1 MYYVT
6 FRARQSCESELL
18 LTIDDFACALNNR
31 LQVDAGI
38 LDFSKAFD
46 RVPHARLMKKLEFY
60 GIQGEPLQWITS
72 FLNSGVTRL
81 LLMPGQRAGKP
92 PTYAALI
99 HMSIFIW
106 TSVFFFKM
114 LFNAVHDCIK
124 GQWIKIPTAKHR
136 CIHTY
141 IHSYC
146 TFVHSDCFQNMLY

>member
-72 FLNSGVTRL
+72 FL
-81 LLMPGQRAGKP
+81 
-92 PTYAALI
+92 I
-99 HMSIFIW
+99 
-106 TSVFFFKM
+106 
-114 LFNAVHDCIK
+114 
-124 GQWIKIPTAKHR
+124 
-136 CIHTY
+136 
-141 IHSYC
+141 
-146 TFVHSDCFQNMLY
+146 